1 MTDTA
6 TIAARDL
13 LAMAERTA
21 GDRLPAVLAFA
32 GRDAY
37 VAFVKAW
44 KERHAAVVAEIRAE
58 KAFRRDKANPVD
70 ARNHAQARRQYLRA
84 ESRHLQDI
92 RAAGKDKARAAREE
106 RLREAA

>member
-1 MTDTA
+1 MTDIA
-6 TIAARDL
+6 IAARAL
-13 LAMAERTA
+13 VAAGERCSA
-21 GDRLPAVLAFA
+21 KRLPETLVFD

-70 ARNHAQARRQYLRA
+70 ARNYAQSRRQYLRA

-106 RLREAA
+106 RRREAA